1 MNIHSK
7 WITTDVCCFKSDY
20 NDKTTLFN
28 ADAQRLCLLK
38 TDVAE
43 WREMIAEWKRF
54 IVETY
59 SGRRWA
65 ECIRARE
72 FLDAVADIRSVE
84 DIVAPLETLL
94 SHHDDHLNR
103 TKAIFTRML
112 MLAYAKGFILFPIG
126 MALNVCEWT
135 GSRLRYYP
143 LFQEFVSQVFET
155 NVASFIEQQDQ
166 KASVSGYGRMISGLF
181 LATNLRASAD
191 LSDAFVD
198 EAWACLKATPPADNM
213 LPRFRQLWSAML
225 EFMADEI
232 HRQNPLVPRPQYSA
246 MVRERKLD
254 GYRKRLPR
262 DWNWLP
268 FELAAWGEEL
278 ATYQKEKISRRE
290 ANMLANLRHFA
301 KFLIELGPECPAG
314 PADFQRRHVI
324 RRDGSPSITLIE
336 YLKKPDFGMSRL
348 SIRRVGLE
356 IRRFFD
362 EWHDRELPGD
372 QWRNPI
378 QIEDL
383 PPPLAPAAKSDKEA
397 MPARIVRL
405 AKEIITRNDFE
416 WPKSLRADY
425 VEWMNPE
432 AGQLEQVWC
441 PARAFAILILFIL
454 PIRSVQVRLLDSGEG
469 DELIY
474 DHAREAFVPNHLPTA
489 TPGRAEGCIRLFVD
503 GELRKDII
511 GLWINTNKTTVADPR
526 VDKGYGIPWSTNEL
540 RWALDHLRRW
550 QIRHNPM
557 HRPLSRDE
565 LLESELRPSEAL
577 TGSLPS
583 YYYLFRDPVT
593 SVNDPHHPVTKSRLD
608 VFFRLLMAEVEKELQ
623 ADDPAITLVWRN
635 DTGTVTKSL
644 FSLHSLR
651 VTGITHFMKAGVP
664 IQVLAEFVAGHA
676 TILMTLH
683 YAKFGPN
690 YISETVERASRAIA
704 EGEDEEWADWLAEL
718 VANSPESVGDYVAA
732 NSEDAIQQLA
742 DTRPGLWS
750 IQLDGICPT
759 GKSMCHVGGPNKAT
773 NMNAYEAVPG
783 GPRNCP
789 RCRFFLTGDV
799 FLHGQVIAFNNH
811 VFAVSELV
819 SELDRLRKSL
829 AQLKTSGADKRR
841 VAREEDKIDGIE
853 IELDE
858 MLVTLQ
864 ARYHLIEKS
873 RALLHR
879 KSANGVDVGSLL
891 ALGGQPEFEYVV
903 EQTTSDFDLLEFVA
917 QSAEIFPEQAVPS
930 VKLRKGRIM
939 DAFLRRNG
947 YEAFLYALSEDEA
960 LVAANKMSR
969 FLCEKAGRD
978 GLRKLVTGEET
989 MKALGIAFDPKAFVS
1004 APLDLSSLMPQKAP
1018 AMLIEAQV
1026 K

>member
-7 WITTDVCCFKSDY
+7 WIATNVCGFKSDY

-405 AKEIITRNDFE
+405 AKDIITRNDFE

-432 AGQLEQVWC
+432 TGQLEQVWC

-511 GLWINTNKTTVADPR
+511 GLWINTNKTTVVRRTVEALGGHGTSGHDLLVLAP
-526 VDKGYGIPWSTNEL
+526 TNGGSPCSVSQL
-540 RWALDHLRRW
+540 NRAFQAQHLRTSGATEED
-550 QIRHNPM
+550 I
-557 HRPLSRDE
+557 LV
-565 LLESELRPSEAL
+565 
-577 TGSLPS
+577 GS
-583 YYYLFRDPVT
+583 FGQQFVVGDPVIFIRNLYQHGLCNGT
-593 SVNDPHHPVTKSRLD
+593 LGRVIGLD
-608 VFFRLLMAEVEKELQ
+608 VRERRLAIRWDDGEEGEINGERIADLQLAYSLSCHKAQGSSARRIVVPIYRSQVLDRAWVYTAITRAEEACVLVGD
-623 ADDPAITLVWRN
+623 ADVLRNAITLPP
-635 DTGTVTKSL
+635 S
-644 FSLHSLR
+644 S
-651 VTGITHFMKAGVP
+651 
-664 IQVLAEFVAGHA
+664 
-676 TILMTLH
+676 
-683 YAKFGPN
+683 
-690 YISETVERASRAIA
+690 SR
-704 EGEDEEWADWLAEL
+704 
-718 VANSPESVGDYVAA
+718 
-732 NSEDAIQQLA
+732 
-742 DTRPGLWS
+742 R
-750 IQLDGICPT
+750 
-759 GKSMCHVGGPNKAT
+759 
-773 NMNAYEAVPG
+773 
-783 GPRNCP
+783 
-789 RCRFFLTGDV
+789 
-799 FLHGQVIAFNNH
+799 LHGF
-811 VFAVSELV
+811 
-819 SELDRLRKSL
+819 RL
-829 AQLKTSGADKRR
+829 
-841 VAREEDKIDGIE
+841 
-853 IELDE
+853 
-858 MLVTLQ
+858 
-864 ARYHLIEKS
+864 
-873 RALLHR
+873 
-879 KSANGVDVGSLL
+879 
-891 ALGGQPEFEYVV
+891 
-903 EQTTSDFDLLEFVA
+903 
-917 QSAEIFPEQAVPS
+917 
-930 VKLRKGRIM
+930 
-939 DAFLRRNG
+939 
-947 YEAFLYALSEDEA
+947 
-960 LVAANKMSR
+960 
-969 FLCEKAGRD
+969 
-978 GLRKLVTGEET
+978 
-989 MKALGIAFDPKAFVS
+989 
-1004 APLDLSSLMPQKAP
+1004 
-1018 AMLIEAQV
+1018 
-1026 K
+1026 